1 MRNRETTS
9 KELRSELKQRQ
20 LAEFR
25 SRMPEDKQGV
35 TVTLNGK
42 EYVAAIRRLTPIEC
56 ARLQSIPD
64 TYDWS
69 GVSESKIYFACG
81 NGWEVE
87 SIKHCFSFMPK
98 FDRPIRVWSLFDGM
112 ACCAIV
118 LKELGIPVE
127 VYVSSEIEKSD
138 LILEKNNFPDMVQ
151 VGSVTDINVAEL
163 VEKYGV
169 PDLIAG
175 GSPCFIA
182 GTQVLTSE
190 GYKNIEDVKVGDMVL
205 THENRYR
212 KVLRAGSHE
221 DDVFNL
227 RAQGFLQTTCT
238 ANHPFYA
245 REKRKVRYIQ
255 ENGKHSFKL
264 NLGDPEWIRA
274 DELAQKYYIAN
285 NVEMRPEENPL
296 GVTEEEAWVI
306 GRYIADGHTR
316 KDLRFD
322 EHHKG
327 SRAWQLILS
336 IGNDKVEQF
345 KAHFKELNYSCYAH
359 GDGVHRVVFSS
370 KRLVEIVE
378 TECGSGSTNKHFGE
392 ALIRLP
398 KHLLEIV
405 LRSYLEGDG
414 CYLDEKKSYSITT
427 VSKLLTL
434 SLQRIV
440 AKLYG
445 KHISITTHQP
455 AEFSELCGRMVH
467 QNTQYLIRFAD
478 HDLQTQERPKLI
490 DGKMWYNAKSFTPAG
505 RAMVYNLEVE
515 EDNSYTANNIVVH
528 NCQSFSMSGKRKGMA
543 TSEGEE
549 VYTLERYLELKKQG
563 FEFEGQSYL
572 FWEYMR
578 ILTELRE
585 HNPDIFFFLEN
596 VEMQEKW
603 ERCLSHAVGVRGVH
617 INAALVS
624 AQSRKRVYWT
634 NFRTRDLGNATLFDM
649 SDDPFEWPDVAVDIP
664 QPEDRGIVID
674 DILDDIAD
682 GKYYLRDG
690 VADRLME
697 NTDENKLLQYLK
709 EPQFSVEELLEE
721 LESNPKYAD
730 MTDAEKEDMAR
741 QAYLDEVKDL
751 REQFNGIPLFTDE
764 MDEDEQEG

>member
-20 LAEFR
+20 LAEFQ

-42 EYVAAIRRLTPIEC
+42 EYVAAIRRLTPVEC

-87 SIKHCFSFMPK
+87 AIKHCFSYMPK

-112 ACCAIV
+112 ACCAVV

-175 GSPCFIA
+175 GSPC
-182 GTQVLTSE
+182 
-190 GYKNIEDVKVGDMVL
+190 
-205 THENRYR
+205 
-212 KVLRAGSHE
+212 
-221 DDVFNL
+221 
-227 RAQGFLQTTCT
+227 
-238 ANHPFYA
+238 
-245 REKRKVRYIQ
+245 
-255 ENGKHSFKL
+255 
-264 NLGDPEWIRA
+264 
-274 DELAQKYYIAN
+274 
-285 NVEMRPEENPL
+285 
-296 GVTEEEAWVI
+296 
-306 GRYIADGHTR
+306 
-316 KDLRFD
+316 
-322 EHHKG
+322 
-327 SRAWQLILS
+327 
-336 IGNDKVEQF
+336 
-345 KAHFKELNYSCYAH
+345 
-359 GDGVHRVVFSS
+359 
-370 KRLVEIVE
+370 
-378 TECGSGSTNKHFGE
+378 
-392 ALIRLP
+392 
-398 KHLLEIV
+398 
-405 LRSYLEGDG
+405 
-414 CYLDEKKSYSITT
+414 
-427 VSKLLTL
+427 
-434 SLQRIV
+434 
-440 AKLYG
+440 
-445 KHISITTHQP
+445 
-455 AEFSELCGRMVH
+455 
-467 QNTQYLIRFAD
+467 
-478 HDLQTQERPKLI
+478 
-490 DGKMWYNAKSFTPAG
+490 
-505 RAMVYNLEVE
+505 
-515 EDNSYTANNIVVH
+515 
-528 NCQSFSMSGKRKGMA
+528 QSFSMSGKRKGMA

-578 ILTELRE
+578 ILTELRKY
-585 HNPDIFFFLEN
+585 NPDIYFFLEN
-596 VEMQEKW
+596 VEMLEKW

-617 INAALVS
+617 INSALVS
-624 AQSRKRVYWT
+624 AQSRKRIYWT
-634 NFRTRDLGNATLFDM
+634 NFRTKDLGNATLFDM

-664 QPEDRGIVID
+664 QPDDRGIVID
-674 DILDDIAD
+674 DILDDIAG
-682 GKYYLRDG
+682 GKYFLRDG
-690 VADRLME
+690 VVDRLMA
-697 NTDENKLLQYLK
+697 NTDEKKLLQYLK

-721 LESNPKYAD
+721 LKTNPKYAD

-751 REQFNGIPLFTDE
+751 EEQFNGIPLFTDE